1 MMFLLDTSED
11 LAVCASDLGVEPSQ
25 VGQLL
30 TPLTRFS
37 NRGGEFAIDNGA
49 YSGFDAAGYRSLLK
63 REWENRGRCLFVVAP
78 DMVGSQSLTLDLWE
92 RWRKDLSG
100 WPKVALVLQNGAEHH
115 RLPWHEF
122 DCLFVGGD
130 DQFKGSAVARQHIR
144 AAKMFGKW
152 VHVGRVNTPERYRWC
167 AELEV
172 DSIDGS
178 GISQYSSM
186 RAALTGNGQVSLD
199 LDLALESQFQVS

>member
-1 MMFLLDTSED
+1 MTFLLDTSED
-11 LAVCASDLGVEPSQ
+11 LAVCASDLGVDPSQ

-49 YSGFDAAGYRSLLK
+49 YSSFDPASYRSLLK

-130 DQFKGSAVARQHIR
+130 DQFKGSPVARQHIR
-144 AAKMFGKW
+144 AAKMFSKW

-186 RAALTGNGQVSLD
+186 RCAITGNGQVSLD
-199 LDLALESQFQVS
+199 LALESHSK

>member
-1 MMFLLDTSED
+1 MTFLLDTSED
-11 LAVCASDLGVEPSQ
+11 LAVCASDLGVEASS

-37 NRGGEFAIDNGA
+37 NRGGAFAIDNGA
-49 YSGFDAAGYRSLLK
+49 YSAFDPASYRSLLK

-144 AAKMFGKW
+144 AAKMFSKW

-167 AELEV
+167 EELEV

-186 RAALTGNGQVSLD
+186 RSAITGNGQVSLD
-199 LDLALESQFQVS
+199 LALESHSK